1 LFSEFYRTCFS
12 LNSDLHITSVR
23 LSALADCKLDASP
36 FTVKYPCSGGLYDQL
51 HRAQGE
57 LEPQIWRLAVDTL
70 FLHVDNH
77 LFLARDAGLG
87 RRSRRPRLGAGG
99 GKNNI
104 KRGSWYRVEM

>member
-1 LFSEFYRTCFS
+1 MISQDYRASISSSIS
-12 LNSDLHITSVR
+12 LALIIR
-23 LSALADCKLDASP
+23 LSAIADCKLDASP

-77 LFLARDAGLG
+77 LFLAWE
-87 RRSRRPRLGAGG
+87 RRAARRPGVGEWE
-99 GKNNI
+99 K
-104 KRGSWYRVEM
+104 